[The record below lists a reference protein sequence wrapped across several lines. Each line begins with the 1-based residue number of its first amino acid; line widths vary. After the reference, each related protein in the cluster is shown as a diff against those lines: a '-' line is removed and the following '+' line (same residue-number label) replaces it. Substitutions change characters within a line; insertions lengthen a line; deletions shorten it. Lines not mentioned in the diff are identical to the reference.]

1 MGTMI
6 LKCTAIL
13 ALVLAAPLTP
23 TIHLQ
28 LLLGV
33 VVCAAGVAVAAQAVR
48 ARKYIWA
55 VAFVSIAIFFNPV
68 VTFQPPY
75 SRHIGISAACV
86 AAFALS
92 IFFLEKLPAKAIALM
107 TEKHPESESL

>member
-68 VTFQPPY
+68 MTFQPPY
-75 SRHIGISAACV
+75 SRHLGISALCV
-86 AAFALS
+86 AAFGLS
-92 IFFLEKLPAKAIALM
+92 LAFLKNLPTKTIASI
-107 TEKHPESESL
+107 TEQYSDTESL

>member
-13 ALVLAAPLTP
+13 ALVLATALKP
-23 TIHLQ
+23 TTNLQ

-33 VVCAAGVAVAAQAVR
+33 VVCTAGVAVAAQAVR
-48 ARKYIWA
+48 AKKYVWA
-55 VAFVSIAIFFNPV
+55 IAFFAIAVFFNPV
-68 VTFQPPY
+68 LTFQPPY
-75 SRHIGISAACV
+75 SRHFGISAACV

-92 IFFLEKLPAKAIALM
+92 LFLLENLPTKTIASI
-107 TEKHPESESL
+107 TSQNARSESL

>member
-13 ALVLAAPLTP
+13 ALMLAAALKP
-23 TIHLQ
+23 TINLQ
-28 LLLGV
+28 LLLGF
-33 VVCAAGVAVAAQAVR
+33 VVCAAGVAVAAQAMR
-48 ARKYIWA
+48 AKKYVWA
-55 VAFVSIAIFFNPV
+55 IAFVSIAIFFNPV
-68 VTFQPPY
+68 LTFQPPY

-92 IFFLEKLPAKAIALM
+92 LYFLENLPAKTIASITDPHL
-107 TEKHPESESL
+107 ESDSL